1 MAAAHLTVTAM
12 LGWPSDGRLPAKF
25 HVVATRV
32 IEPDR
37 AVGTAGWI
45 YLWVEE
51 VDAHMLPISAP
62 RGYQLP

>member
-1 MAAAHLTVTAM
+1 M

-25 HVVATRV
+25 HVVGTRV

-37 AVGTAGWI
+37 AVGTAGRI

-51 VDAHMLPISAP
+51 VDAHMLQPHG
-62 RGYQLP
+62 RC